1 MFLIPI
7 NVISLT
13 EHYQGIRLVKVIVMK
28 FKVAIFGGS
37 GYVGSSLVRYFI
49 KDFDVKVLDNA
60 PLPVDLEGKVDY
72 AKCDIREFDEV
83 AAGVDGVDLVI
94 NTAIIQIPLINEQKR
109 LGYEVNVLGTQN
121 VCKAVEES
129 ASAKGM
135 ILAGTWHVI
144 GERGLRG
151 LIDEE
156 FGFRPD
162 KVEERARLYAMCKIM
177 QEIIVRF
184 YDESSDKIFG
194 VLRLGTVLGEEMPE
208 KTAANIF
215 IEKGLKGEPLTPFSH
230 SMYRPMLYVDI
241 NDVCEAFRRFA
252 KKILN
257 GNVGNASNSLMHVV
271 NVYHPEPITI
281 LELAEAVKAN
291 VQALTNGKINPC
303 IEIKNTHPPILFSE
317 EDKKLIKV
325 DISKTTNLL
334 GIKTM
339 KTPEKSIRA
348 IIKNKLNN

>member
-1 MFLIPI
+1 MRL
-7 NVISLT
+7 NRWLV
-13 EHYQGIRLVKVIVMK
+13 GIT
-28 FKVAIFGGS
+28 GGS
-37 GYVGSSLVRYFI
+37 GFIGSSLAKHLARS
-49 KDFDVKVLDNA
+49 FDVRLLDVR
-60 PLPVDLEGKVDY
+60 PPSRKFGDGVSFQM
-72 AKCDIREFDEV
+72 CDIRNFDEMKKSLE
-83 AAGVDGVDLVI
+83 DVDLVVHA
-94 NTAIIQIPLINEQKR
+94 AIVQIPLINEQKR

-129 ASAKGM
+129 ASAKGI

-257 GNVGNASNSLMHVV
+257 GDVGNASNSLMHVV

-291 VQALTNGKINPC
+291 VQAFTNGKINPC

-317 EDKKLIKV
+317 EYKTLLKV
-325 DISKTTNLL
+325 DISKTTNLI

>member
-1 MFLIPI
+1 MII
-7 NVISLT
+7 
-13 EHYQGIRLVKVIVMK
+13 IRGLFRRVIVLK

-37 GYVGSSLVRYFI
+37 GYVGSSLASYFL
-49 KDFDVKVLDNA
+49 KEYDVKVLDKS
-60 PLPVDLEGKVDY
+60 PLPKDLEGEVDY
-72 AKCDIREFDEV
+72 SNCDIRDFEKVVE
-83 AAGVDGVDLVI
+83 GIDGVDLVI
-94 NTAIIQIPLINEQKR
+94 NTAIVQIPLINEQKR

-129 ASAKGM
+129 ESAKGM

-162 KVEERARLYAMCKIM
+162 KVEERARVYAISKIM
-177 QEIIVRF
+177 QETIVRF
-184 YDESSDKIFG
+184 YDEMSDKIFG
-194 VLRLGTVLGEEMPE
+194 VLRLGTVLGEGMPE

-215 IEKGLKGEPLTPFSH
+215 IEKGLKNEPITPFSH

-241 NDVCEAFRRFA
+241 NDVCEAFKRFSI
-252 KKILN
+252 KILN
-257 GNVGNASNSLMHVV
+257 GEIGNASNSLMHVV
-271 NVYHPEPITI
+271 NVYNPQPMTI
-281 LELAEAVKAN
+281 LELAEVVKVN
-291 VQALTNGKINPC
+291 IKSLTNGKQNPR

-325 DISKTTNLL
+325 DISKTTNVL

-339 KTPEKSIRA
+339 KNPEESIRT
-348 IIKNKLNN
+348 IIKKKMEK

>member
-1 MFLIPI
+1 MFWVSI
-7 NVISLT
+7 NVISLNFY
-13 EHYQGIRLVKVIVMK
+13 YQRVRYVGVIVMR

-37 GYVGSSLVRYFI
+37 GYVGSSLARYFL
-49 KDFDVKVLDNA
+49 KDFDVRVLDKI
-60 PLPVDLEGKVDY
+60 PSPVDLEGEVDY
-72 AKCDIREFDEV
+72 VNCDIREFDEV
-83 AAGVDGVDLVI
+83 AAGVDGADLVI
-94 NTAIIQIPLINEQKR
+94 NTAIVQIPLINEQKR

-121 VCKAVEES
+121 VCRAVEES
-129 ASAKGM
+129 ASVKGM

-177 QEIIVRF
+177 QESIVRF
-184 YDESSDKIFG
+184 YDEMSNKIYG
-194 VLRLGTVLGEEMPE
+194 VLRLGTVLGEGMPE

-215 IEKGLKGEPLTPFSH
+215 IEKGLKGEPITPFSH

-241 NDVCEAFRRFA
+241 NDVCEAFYRFS
-252 KKILN
+252 KKILDDDI
-257 GNVGNASNSLMHVV
+257 GNNSNSLTHVV
-271 NVYHPEPITI
+271 NVYYPKPMTI

-291 VQALTNGKINPC
+291 VKALTNGKQNPR

-317 EDKKLIKV
+317 EDKRLIKV
-325 DISKTTNLL
+325 DISKTKKLL
-334 GIKTM
+334 RITAMKKPEESIK
-339 KTPEKSIRA
+339 E
-348 IIKNKLNN
+348 IIKKKMKK